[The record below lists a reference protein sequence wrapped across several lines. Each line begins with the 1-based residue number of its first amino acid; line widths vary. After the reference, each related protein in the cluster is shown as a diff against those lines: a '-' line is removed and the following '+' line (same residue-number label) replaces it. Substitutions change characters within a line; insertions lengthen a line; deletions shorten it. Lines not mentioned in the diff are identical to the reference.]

1 MYFMMRG
8 ASSRRAAS
16 IVSAVA
22 DGAKVPARAIESA
35 RAAPALN
42 EFHDELS
49 MVYSSR
55 KWETG
60 STKRASARTSVD
72 AGARPTVTLSPA
84 AIVIR
89 LTWVRDVSEVIAESD
104 LATGRKAARRTGA
117 RLGLLPVC
125 SRSQTGTH
133 ELSDKLSLSP

>member
-22 DGAKVPARAIESA
+22 DGAKVPARATESA

-42 EFHDELS
+42 EFHDELG
-49 MVYSSR
+49 MAYFSR

-60 STKRASARTSVD
+60 STKRAPARTSTD
-72 AGARPTVTLSPA
+72 ASAGRTVTLSPA
-84 AIVIR
+84 AVVIR
-89 LTWVRDVSEVIAESD
+89 LTWVQDVSEVIAES
-104 LATGRKAARRTGA
+104 
-117 RLGLLPVC
+117 
-125 SRSQTGTH
+125 
-133 ELSDKLSLSP
+133 